1 MEDATGAKSQLN
13 LGGLYDRPGFLLRR
27 CQQETGWIFEESCAE
42 LGLTQRQYDF
52 LFALN
57 ESDEL
62 DQDHLARLLGLDR
75 SNTGHVIK
83 ILLRKG
89 YIERR
94 VKPTDKRKR
103 LVKITK
109 AGRIIF
115 ELAKPAAE
123 AARNYLLD
131 LLNPG
136 EQQVLMTLLRKIVL
150 SNQRP
155 DRAPLSIQTNIA
167 D

>member
-1 MEDATGAKSQLN
+1 MKNAADEKNQLD

-27 CQQETGWIFEESCAE
+27 CQQETGWIFEENCAE

-57 ESDEL
+57 ESNEL
-62 DQDHLARLLGLDR
+62 DQDYLARLLGLDR

-89 YIERR
+89 YIKRR

-103 LVKITK
+103 LVKLTK
-109 AGRIIF
+109 SGRTIF
-115 ELAKPAAE
+115 ESAKPAAE

-131 LLNPG
+131 LLDPV
-136 EQQVLMTLLRKIVL
+136 EQQALMTLLRKIVL

-155 DRAPLSIQTNIA
+155 DRAPLYIQTNIA